1 MIALSMASVALLIS
15 LGAMTLQIRSK
26 PLGEGIQKYSFAE
39 PLEAYKSFLQMS
51 VNKDI
56 LAQIQLNAALDLLPK
71 IIAETLTKDW
81 YDCLNHSTLANRSP
95 SPAP

>member
-1 MIALSMASVALLIS
+1 MTASGKEGLENDMAA
-15 LGAMTLQIRSK
+15 
-26 PLGEGIQKYSFAE
+26 
-39 PLEAYKSFLQMS
+39 LEALTDAKPDLM
-51 VNKDI
+51 DG
-56 LAQIQLNAALDLLPK
+56 AQRSQNRELMDKNRIDLLPK